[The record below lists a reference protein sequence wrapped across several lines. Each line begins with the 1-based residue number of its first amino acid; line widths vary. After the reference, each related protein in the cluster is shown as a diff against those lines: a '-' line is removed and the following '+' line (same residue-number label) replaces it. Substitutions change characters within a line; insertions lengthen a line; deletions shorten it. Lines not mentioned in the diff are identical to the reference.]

1 MIRITKKEAV
11 FFVEFSEM
19 IELALQSAKGLE
31 DLMVNFTDIKAKIKA
46 IAELEHSCDV
56 QVHKIIKQLNAA
68 FITPIDREDIFLIAK
83 EIDNII
89 DHIDETANHFI
100 IFNVKKVKPGAIE
113 LSKLIV
119 QSITNLQILFVELIK
134 MKANDKIFKPIIE
147 VNRIENQGD
156 EIYRAE
162 LTKLF
167 AEEGNAI
174 EVIRWQG
181 IYNYLE
187 KALDSCEDVAN
198 IIEGVV
204 MKHA

>member
-46 IAELEHSCDV
+46 IAEIEHNCDI

-89 DHIDETANHFI
+89 DYIDETANHFTI
-100 IFNVKKVKPGAIE
+100 YNVKKVKPAAIE
-113 LSKLIV
+113 LAKLII

>member
-1 MIRITKKEAV
+1 MIRMTKKEAL

-19 IELALQSAKGLE
+19 IELALQSAKALE
-31 DLMVNFTDIKAKIKA
+31 DLMINFSNIKAKIKS
-46 IAELEHSCDV
+46 IAEIEHNCDI

-89 DHIDETANHFI
+89 DYIDETANHFI
-100 IFNVKKVKPGAIE
+100 IYNVKKVKPAAIE
-113 LSKLIV
+113 LSKLII
-119 QSITNLQILFVELIK
+119 QSITTLQILFVELIK
-134 MKANDKIFKPIIE
+134 MKANDKILKPIIE
-147 VNRIENQGD
+147 VNRIENLGD

-167 AEEGNAI
+167 AEETNAI

-181 IYNYLE
+181 IYSYLE

>member
-11 FFVEFSEM
+11 FFIEFSEM

-46 IAELEHSCDV
+46 IAEIEHNCDI

-89 DHIDETANHFI
+89 DYIDETANHFTI
-100 IFNVKKVKPGAIE
+100 YNVKKVKPAAIE
-113 LSKLIV
+113 LAKLII

>member
-46 IAELEHSCDV
+46 IAEIEHNCDI

-100 IFNVKKVKPGAIE
+100 IFNVKKVKPAAIE

>member
-1 MIRITKKEAV
+1 
-11 FFVEFSEM
+11 
-19 IELALQSAKGLE
+19 
-31 DLMVNFTDIKAKIKA
+31 
-46 IAELEHSCDV
+46 
-56 QVHKIIKQLNAA
+56 
-68 FITPIDREDIFLIAK
+68 
-83 EIDNII
+83 
-89 DHIDETANHFI
+89 
-100 IFNVKKVKPGAIE
+100 
-113 LSKLIV
+113 
-119 QSITNLQILFVELIK
+119 

-147 VNRIENQGD
+147 VNRIENLGD

-167 AEEGNAI
+167 AEETNAI

-181 IYNYLE
+181 IYSYLE

>member
-46 IAELEHSCDV
+46 IAEIEHNCDI

-89 DHIDETANHFI
+89 DYIDETANHFTI
-100 IFNVKKVKPGAIE
+100 YNVKKVKPAAIE
-113 LSKLIV
+113 LAKLII
-119 QSITNLQILFVELIK
+119 QSITNLQILFVELVK

-156 EIYRAE
+156 EIYRDE

-167 AEEGNAI
+167 AEETNAI